1 MLWEVLVVV
10 EMASI
15 SWLDGARECWFV
27 RCGICFYCEPSK
39 QRGKYSRVLPLAQDL
54 AFGRVEEGE

>member
-10 EMASI
+10 EMALI
-15 SWLDGARECWFV
+15 SLLDGARECRFV
-27 RCGICFYCEPSK
+27 RCGICFCCESSK
-39 QRGKYSRVLPLAQDL
+39 QRGKYSGVLPLAQNL